1 MNRFGKGRFNIP
13 KGNRMAKISTLFFV
27 ALLFVFLVA
36 VNNISDSSVDKQKE
50 SLETA
55 LQRDIVH
62 CYAVEGT
69 YPPSLEYIKT
79 HYGLTYNEELFF
91 VDYQPV
97 AANLMP
103 DVTIIQKKSSEKE

>member
-1 MNRFGKGRFNIP
+1 MNRFGKGRFNIS

-27 ALLFVFLVA
+27 ALLLVFLVA

>member
-13 KGNRMAKISTLFFV
+13 KGNRMARISTLFFI
-27 ALLFVFLVA
+27 ALMIVFLVG
-36 VNNISDSSVDKQKE
+36 VNNISGSTVEKQRK

-97 AANLMP
+97 ASNLMP
-103 DVTIIQKKSSEKE
+103 DFTIIQRKNSEKE

>member
-27 ALLFVFLVA
+27 ALLLVFLVA

-103 DVTIIQKKSSEKE
+103 DVTIIQKKSSKKE